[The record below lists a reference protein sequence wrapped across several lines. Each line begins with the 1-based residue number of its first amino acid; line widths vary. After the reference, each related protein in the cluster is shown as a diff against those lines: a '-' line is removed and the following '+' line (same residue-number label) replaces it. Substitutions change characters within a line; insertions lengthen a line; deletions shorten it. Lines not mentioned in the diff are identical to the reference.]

1 MTESS
6 FVSERITPLPGRF
19 AAAAMVRGEPGLPE
33 GFVWRGRTVRI
44 RERLAV
50 GRRTG
55 PSAGESYVRRHTF
68 RLRMEDDAIWEVY
81 FTRQP
86 PLAWYLFRTTGG

>member
-1 MTESS
+1 
-6 FVSERITPLPGRF
+6 
-19 AAAAMVRGEPGLPE
+19 
-33 GFVWRGRTVRI
+33 
-44 RERLAV
+44 
-50 GRRTG
+50 
-55 PSAGESYVRRHTF
+55 VRRHTF